1 MLEKVGYRGSNV
13 TFFQLIH
20 RSAMAIDPLLA
31 EIDDDYR
38 REKMKNLW
46 RAVGS
51 YIITVTGLILLGTVA
66 IVGWQKYQDN
76 QAQTLT
82 LQLLDARHQ
91 LQGGRQKEAITRLQD
106 VAAAEHR
113 TLSPLARLWIAQ
125 IQDDEA
131 SVEAQK
137 VLKPLLDAEIE
148 QDPYRHFAHLLAGH
162 EADGTGEPHA
172 GPFLL
177 TEREAF
183 ALALLKNG
191 KRDEAARQ
199 FQLIVQEASAP
210 DTLRARAK
218 LMLATELSGTS
229 TAPADGTAP

>member
-1 MLEKVGYRGSNV
+1 
-13 TFFQLIH
+13 
-20 RSAMAIDPLLA
+20 MAIDPLLA

-91 LQGGRQKEAITRLQD
+91 LQGSRTKEAVARLEA
-106 VAAAEHR
+106 VAGAEHR

-125 IQDDEA
+125 IQDSADSTQA
-131 SVEAQK
+131 LA
-137 VLKPLLDAEIE
+137 VLKPLLDAEMA

-162 EADGTGEPHA
+162 EGAGVAEPHL

-183 ALALLKNG
+183 ALALLKEG
-191 KRDEAARQ
+191 KRDEATQQ
-199 FQLIVQEASAP
+199 FQMIVQEAGAP

-218 LMLATELSGTS
+218 LMLATELAGSGS
-229 TAPADGTAP
+229 APANPDRATP